1 METFTKICVFVKLIV
16 LLQKFRLFN
25 NRMSKIHKSYK
36 FRIYPTKEQESLL
49 SKHFGHCRFVFNKFL
64 NERKEKYL
72 NEKTSLNYYDNART
86 LTDLKKDK
94 EFVWLKEVNSQSLQS
109 AIRNL
114 DIAYK
119 NFFNKQNKF
128 PRFKSKYDRQSFKI
142 PQNITIEN
150 GKLVIPKFKDG
161 IKLNLHREL
170 EGEPLFATISKA
182 TTGKYHVSI
191 TCEIE
196 YQPFKKTGKSVG
208 VDTGIKELA
217 ILSDGSSYENIK
229 SLKTKLK
236 KLKYEQRQLSKK
248 TKGSQSRN
256 KQKIKLALVH
266 EQITNI
272 RKDYLHKVTTEIVK
286 NHDIISVEDLA
297 VKNIMKNH
305 CLAQAMS
312 DVSLGAFYTMLEYK
326 ANWSD
331 RQFVKIDRWFP
342 SSKTCS
348 SCGWIKQDLTLSIRE
363 WTCESCGEN
372 HDRDVNAA
380 KNILKQGLNIIN
392 CGSGIE
398 SQSKQKHSEALP
410 LGESMTY
417 EAQPI
422 AFGVGG

>member
-1 METFTKICVFVKLIV
+1 MT
-16 LLQKFRLFN
+16 Q
-25 NRMSKIHKSYK
+25 IHKSYK

-49 SKHFGHCRFVFNKFL
+49 SKHFGHCRFVFNRFL
-64 NERKEKYL
+64 NERKKKYL

-86 LTDLKKDK
+86 LTELKKDD
-94 EFVWLKEVNSQSLQS
+94 EYIWLKEVNSQSLQAS
-109 AIRNL
+109 IRNL

-128 PRFKSKYDRQSFKI
+128 PRFKSKYDRQSFKV
-142 PQNITIEN
+142 PQNVIVDDD
-150 GKLVIPKFKDG
+150 KLVIPKFKEG
-161 IKLNLHREL
+161 IKLNLHRQMG
-170 EGEPLFATISKA
+170 GEPLFATISKS
-182 TTGKYHVSI
+182 TTGKYYVSI

-196 YQPFKKTGKSVG
+196 YKPFEKTGKSVG

-217 ILSDGSSYENIK
+217 ILSDGKVYRNIK

-236 KLKYEQRQLSKK
+236 KIKYGQRQLSKK
-248 TKGSQSRN
+248 QKGSQSRN
-256 KQKIKLALVH
+256 KQKRKLALVH

-272 RKDYLHKVTTEIVK
+272 RKDYLHKVSTEIIK

-326 ANWSD
+326 ANWND
-331 RQFVKIDRWFP
+331 RQFVKIDRFFP
-342 SSKTCS
+342 SSKKCS

-363 WTCESCGEN
+363 WTCESCGEV
-372 HDRDVNAA
+372 HDRDINAA
-380 KNILKQGLNIIN
+380 NNILKQGINILSA
-392 CGSGIE
+392 CGM
-398 SQSKQKHSEALP
+398 QSDTKQKHSEALP

-417 EAQPI
+417 EAQSI
-422 AFGVGG
+422 ASGVGG